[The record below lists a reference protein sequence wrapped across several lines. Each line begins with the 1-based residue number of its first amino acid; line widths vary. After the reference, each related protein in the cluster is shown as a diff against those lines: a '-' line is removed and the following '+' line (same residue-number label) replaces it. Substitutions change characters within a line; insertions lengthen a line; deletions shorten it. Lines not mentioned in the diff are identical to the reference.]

1 MLACCAVL
9 AMARRSFSWRKFAML
24 ALIGAA
30 CLFAACGPVTYA
42 VDAHSAETIVAKARA
57 ENADY
62 YAPYELYFAEAQLT
76 KAREEAAEGHYEDAL
91 QMVSVAEAYGR
102 RALER
107 SARPGEIAP

>member
-1 MLACCAVL
+1 
-9 AMARRSFSWRKFAML
+9 MARRTFSWRKFEML
-24 ALIGAA
+24 ALICVP
-30 CLFAACGPVTYA
+30 CLLGACGPVTYA
-42 VDAHSAETIVAKARA
+42 VDSHSAETIVAKARA

-62 YAPYELYFAEAQLT
+62 YAPYELYFAEAQLA

>member
-1 MLACCAVL
+1 MNW
-9 AMARRSFSWRKFAML
+9 RSVGGPLRYAIP
-24 ALIGAA
+24 LITWLGG
-30 CLFAACGPVTYA
+30 CGPVSYA
-42 VDAHSAETIVAKARA
+42 LDSRTAEAIVAQARA

-62 YAPYELYFAEAQLT
+62 YAPFELYFAEAQLA

-107 SARPGEIAP
+107 SARPGERSER